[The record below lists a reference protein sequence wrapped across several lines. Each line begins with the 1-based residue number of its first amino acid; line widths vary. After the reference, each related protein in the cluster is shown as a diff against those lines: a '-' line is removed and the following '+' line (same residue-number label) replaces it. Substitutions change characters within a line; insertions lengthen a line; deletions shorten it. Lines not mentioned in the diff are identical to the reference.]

1 MKINK
6 EEAFSKIKLGL
17 SNKQG
22 PEKLLHEWLISEY
35 DKVKWNGMCS
45 FGFGDFKYIYYTSI
59 TSDVVLKSHYID
71 ISFEI

>member
-6 EEAFSKIKLGL
+6 EEALSKIKLGL

-22 PEKLLHEWLISEY
+22 PEKLLHEWIISEY
-35 DKVKWNGMCS
+35 DKVKWNGFHS
-45 FGFGDFKYIYYTSI
+45 FSFGDFKYVYHISPTNS
-59 TSDVVLKSHYID
+59 VVLKSHTID